1 MIMALLHRLAIVSG
15 LLGMAACTATPP
27 PVAGGTTADPV
38 LQRDVTRMIMMF
50 DGAVDKT
57 CSQRRIVNT
66 EVTEQRADGSTAAER
81 WTLDRCGV
89 PQNYRVTYQPSP
101 RGGTMFSVGRE

>member
-1 MIMALLHRLAIVSG
+1 MALHHHLAIVAG
-15 LLGMAACTATPP
+15 LMGLAACAETPRP
-27 PVAGGTTADPV
+27 PGSTTADLT

-50 DGAVDKT
+50 DSAGDKT
-57 CSQRRIVNT
+57 CNQRRITDT

-81 WTLDRCGV
+81 WTLDRCGA

-101 RGGTMFSVGRE
+101 RGGTMFSVERE